1 MFVTPS
7 VENRDFF
14 EPGGSKTL
22 CEVIAYHVDNIEI
35 HSDSSLKII
44 TAGLSLARCVSKAE
58 NNKGQLM
65 RYGMGELIN
74 KLLSMSR
81 PQDGESWENLLR
93 NACHVLRGLSI
104 HDDYRKDMS
113 SAHDNGRS
121 IENICKFDDI
131 LIKLHSWLTV
141 AMSPN
146 YLDA

>member
-1 MFVTPS
+1 MFATPT

-14 EPGGSKTL
+14 EPGGSKSL
-22 CEVIAYHVDNIEI
+22 CEVIAYHVDNIEA
-35 HSDSSLKII
+35 HSESSVKII
-44 TAGLSLARCVSKAE
+44 TAGLSLARCVSRAE

-65 RYGMGELIN
+65 RHGMGELIN

-81 PQDGESWENLLR
+81 SQDGESWEILQK

-121 IENICKFDDI
+121 IENICRFDEMFDY
-131 LIKLHSWLTV
+131 LTELADGDSVTKLF
-141 AMSPN
+141 
-146 YLDA
+146 